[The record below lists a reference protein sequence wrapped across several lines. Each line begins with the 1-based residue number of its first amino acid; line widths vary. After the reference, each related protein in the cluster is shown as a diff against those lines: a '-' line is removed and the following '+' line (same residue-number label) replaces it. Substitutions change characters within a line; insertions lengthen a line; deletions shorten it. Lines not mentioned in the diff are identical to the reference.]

1 MVLTI
6 ITAIITPIENN
17 LLKKIEIVDSSAI
30 ISAFILTFLSI
41 IGLVFFIRASVK
53 DRTQQIQLI
62 ATESETDLLNKI
74 QAYFESRAYQI
85 VSVEPS
91 KQQLAFKG
99 FVQPSWF
106 LAIFLSFLGGL
117 GLFCVVLVLF
127 LFYPTASDL
136 WWLLILLAPLAG
148 LFYWRKAGRW
158 EQVLLAIKSTPDN
171 SNLITVTAHR
181 DELNQLQQNLSL
193 QIANTN

>member
-1 MVLTI
+1 M
-6 ITAIITPIENN
+6 
-17 LLKKIEIVDSSAI
+17 DSSAI

-41 IGLVFFIRASVK
+41 IGLGFFIRASVK

-62 ATESETDLLNKI
+62 ATESATDLLNKL
-74 QAYFESRAYQI
+74 QTYFESRAYQI
-85 VSVEPS
+85 VAVDPIE
-91 KQQLAFKG
+91 QQLAFKG

-106 LAIFLSFLGGL
+106 LAIFLSCLAGL
-117 GLFCVVLVLF
+117 GLFCIVLVLF
-127 LFYPTASDL
+127 LFYPAASNL

-148 LFYWRKAGRW
+148 LFYWRKARRW

-171 SNLITVTAHR
+171 TNLVTVTAHR

-193 QIANTN
+193 QIANHN

>member
-1 MVLTI
+1 MDALA
-6 ITAIITPIENN
+6 IT
-17 LLKKIEIVDSSAI
+17 
-30 ISAFILTFLSI
+30 SAFILTFLSI

-53 DRTQQIQLI
+53 DRTKQIQLI
-62 ATESETDLLNKI
+62 APESETILLNKL

-85 VSVEPS
+85 VAVEPS
-91 KQQLAFKG
+91 KQQLAFRG

-127 LFYPTASDL
+127 LFYPTASNL

-171 SNLITVTAHR
+171 TNLVTVTAHR
-181 DELNQLQQNLSL
+181 DELNQLQKSLSL
-193 QIANTN
+193 QIANPN